1 MKKGSEKTD
10 TDSGVV
16 NSDACGK
23 NASGKITVS
32 KFARSAEKMIQSTS
46 YSGTLFFSN
55 YNGRSLSMMRVWNG
69 GKGK

>member
-1 MKKGSEKTD
+1 MNSRMKHKYEFKKMKKGSEKTD

-32 KFARSAEKMIQSTS
+32 KFARGAEK
-46 YSGTLFFSN
+46 
-55 YNGRSLSMMRVWNG
+55 
-69 GKGK
+69 